1 VKKIK
6 TVPPVSIHPHKET
19 KAERHANA
27 LLKIGWLANK
37 HKMGTPAYQQAWKDT
52 LDVADLWVL
61 VEKIG
66 TIVNTALD
74 EDTTLSS

>member
-1 VKKIK
+1 M
-6 TVPPVSIHPHKET
+6 SNHRET

-37 HKMGTPAYQQAWKDT
+37 HRMGTPQSQQMWKDT
-52 LDVADLWVL
+52 LEPEDLWAL
-61 VEKIG
+61 IEKIG
-66 TIVNTALD
+66 KIAANAME

>member
-1 VKKIK
+1 MAKIK
-6 TVPPVSIHPHKET
+6 STPPVSVHPHKET

-37 HKMGTPAYQQAWKDT
+37 HKMGTPEYQESWKNT
-52 LDVADLWVL
+52 LDTDDLWYII
-61 VEKIG
+61 EKIG
-66 TIVNTALD
+66 KIVNTALE